1 MPHKCSVDE
10 CKSNY
15 DSQTEKVDT
24 HGFPLDDPVGLE
36 RWVNAIP
43 NILPSPI
50 TKHMAVCVKHWPPD
64 YDTYKKKRRYVPVDP
79 PSIFSV
85 PSSYLR
91 QTGLIS
97 PRNIESRKVDAE
109 SRRKSEELKL
119 QETDIIQSWQTL
131 KEFCARLDVDMVTKD
146 DRVILSDISGD
157 PPKLAFSLTIYE
169 NFSISCYKGATRFL
183 ITT

>member
-1 MPHKCSVDE
+1 
-10 CKSNY
+10 
-15 DSQTEKVDT
+15 
-24 HGFPLDDPVGLE
+24 
-36 RWVNAIP
+36 
-43 NILPSPI
+43 
-50 TKHMAVCVKHWPPD
+50 MAVCVKHWSPD

-119 QETDIIQSWQTL
+119 QETDIIQSWQIL

-157 PPKLAFSLTIYE
+157 PPKLAFS
-169 NFSISCYKGATRFL
+169 
-183 ITT
+183 